1 MVADGA
7 GVRISEGTS
16 GGLDHAQVIA
26 KYKGLADV
34 IGRAVKRKVSVVLAR
49 EFAQLDEGMR
59 SGRFDFVMARPSDYP
74 ARGVRDFGYSLVA
87 SAKPDGQRLL
97 IVPEQ
102 SPLKTLED
110 AKGMRWV
117 MPEPAAYMTKF
128 CTAELRDRGIELSAQ
143 RVRHVREQA
152 AVAFYLSNGFG
163 DVGGVASYSGVAKNL
178 AKAGQRVLHASRRQ
192 PYFPLI
198 ASKL

>member
-1 MVADGA
+1 
-7 GVRISEGTS
+7 
-16 GGLDHAQVIA
+16 
-26 KYKGLADV
+26 
-34 IGRAVKRKVSVVLAR
+34 
-49 EFAQLDEGMR
+49 
-59 SGRFDFVMARPSDYP
+59 
-74 ARGVRDFGYSLVA
+74 
-87 SAKPDGQRLL
+87 
-97 IVPEQ
+97 
-102 SPLKTLED
+102 
-110 AKGMRWV
+110 MRWV

-178 AKAGQRVLHASRRQ
+178 AKAGQRALHASRRQ

-198 ASKL
+198 ASKR